1 VEALGFELMTPRE
14 DARRAG
20 NVCFMAGDLE
30 TIRQSLERRQVLV
43 WGAYAGF
50 GRLRI
55 STHLYNDSADV
66 ERCIAALQAS

>member
-1 VEALGFELMTPRE
+1 MTPPQ
-14 DARRAG
+14 DSKRAG
-20 NVCFMAGDLE
+20 NVCFMAENLE
-30 TIRQSLERRQVLV
+30 SIRLVLEQQNILV

-66 ERCIAALQAS
+66 ERCISALQTWERE